1 MRYQPFPLCWMEK
14 QGAGCKV
21 LVVSQVSGSETDRGF
36 PTKIKTPF
44 PHSSFSSSIKFSVCF
59 TTPSPS
65 NTLSFMTSS
74 KLPRTF
80 ANAMS
85 LKRYLCSLFY
95 IPCISVTKWRPT
107 WGLATTDLLT
117 SSQTI
122 TTSALTRVSY
132 LQHNFLP
139 TTKYYYQK

>member
-59 TTPSPS
+59 TTPSPY

-95 IPCISVTKWRPT
+95 ITVHFCYKMAPNVGLGNNWPPNLIADHYYISFDSSILSAAQFPT
-107 WGLATTDLLT
+107 
-117 SSQTI
+117 
-122 TTSALTRVSY
+122 
-132 LQHNFLP
+132 NN
-139 TTKYYYQK
+139 